1 MIENYLSVQDTI
13 TVACF
18 IGVLIKTSQF
28 LYFDK
33 LNKRGGK

>member
-1 MIENYLSVQDTI
+1 MIENYLSIQDT
-13 TVACF
+13 VVLACF
-18 IGVLIKTSQF
+18 IGVLIKTVQF